1 LIDENK
7 RLKAENEELRGKYE
21 SLLEK
26 SLKEKENLSVKL
38 QDLENANLVLRDDQ
52 RRLQKENIELKED
65 QRRLQKENIELKEE
79 NTKLKERIKNLEEEL
94 QRIKREQ
101 EVQSKRLSDLLA
113 TQKRTEAKF
122 LASDLAR
129 LFIFYFVEPSFQK
142 GRLWRDF
149 ANELAEKKADVEEG
163 KFEQSEFY
171 TWLLQQPESQNL
183 LKLQELM
190 ADRHEVSY
198 TDLRSSISQDNFLR
212 FVIEFNWKEYFPD
225 YALLVTEM
233 ISRLKDVKKK
243 RMK

>member
-38 QDLENANLVLRDDQ
+38 QDLENANLVLRD
-52 RRLQKENIELKED
+52 D

-149 ANELAEKKADVEEG
+149 ANELAEKKSG
-163 KFEQSEFY
+163 
-171 TWLLQQPESQNL
+171 
-183 LKLQELM
+183 
-190 ADRHEVSY
+190 R
-198 TDLRSSISQDNFLR
+198 RR
-212 FVIEFNWKEYFPD
+212 G
-225 YALLVTEM
+225 
-233 ISRLKDVKKK
+233 
-243 RMK
+243 